1 MYCGFLVWSL
11 IAITVLNFELHN
23 FSQKSRIWWKGRSVF
38 IGRQMKKIDPE
49 KSICQMERYRSIKY
63 DKNLFKQEIWRERLS
78 ITIFLLAVS
87 RLYVEGPFYEVFN
100 WSVNSEEKILR
111 LEERPK
117 NKKKTF
123 QWFHSN
129 LRIHFWYDKIIE
141 NMLFYLWFNWLL
153 YWIVNLLDQALL
165 T

>member
-78 ITIFLLAVS
+78 ITIFLFAVS

-153 YWIVNLLDQALL
+153 YCIVNLLDQALL

>member
-153 YWIVNLLDQALL
+153 YCIVNLLDQALL